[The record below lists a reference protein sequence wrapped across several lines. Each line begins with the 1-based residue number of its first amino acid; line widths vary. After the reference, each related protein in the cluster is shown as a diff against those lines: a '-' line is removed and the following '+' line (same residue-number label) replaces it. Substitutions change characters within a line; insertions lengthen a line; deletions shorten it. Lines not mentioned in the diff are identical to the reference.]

1 MGPVVLR
8 VDPPPPSPS
17 PPHFPDPLLFSP
29 VVRRQQDGGFFKG
42 PPYPGYPFL
51 MLPEL
56 GAPYLS
62 NGALSPG
69 GARTVSVTPV
79 SPRGAAHA
87 TERGRIWGLVPLWL
101 VDPFQALLLW

>member
-1 MGPVVLR
+1 MTPLHG
-8 VDPPPPSPS
+8 PPPAPWDH
-17 PPHFPDPLLFSP
+17 PPPRRLLTPPPLVSP

-56 GAPYLS
+56 GSPYLA

-69 GARTVSVTPV
+69 GARTVSAPPTYPPHPHTL
-79 SPRGAAHA
+79 SRRKA
-87 TERGRIWGLVPLWL
+87 T
-101 VDPFQALLLW
+101 A